1 MDRRTLMKRTVV
13 GGAAIAVGGG
23 TLLALQRGP
32 AVDGLPSELH
42 ALDADAFRVLVAI
55 AEVAIPTERARA
67 IETVTRVDTAL
78 TYGSPRATEDLKMGL
93 ILVENALLGVFIRRQ
108 VTPFSALDTK
118 GREDAL
124 ATLRDSPS
132 SALRGAYHA
141 LRRLCIASYYAGPRE
156 AKETG
161 YPGAPFEKPDPPP
174 ISPRLALSPAF
185 VVTARAAPAPI
196 EERAAEPEAPIAAGV
211 VDGGTP

>member
-1 MDRRTLMKRTVV
+1 MDRRTLMKRSVV
-13 GGAAIAVGGG
+13 GGAALAVGGG

-32 AVDGLPSELH
+32 AVDGAPTELLS
-42 ALDADAFRVLVAI
+42 LDADAFRVLVAI
-55 AEVAIPTERARA
+55 AEVAIPCERARA
-67 IETVTRVDTAL
+67 IEVVVRVDTAL
-78 TYGSPRATEDLKMGL
+78 TYGAPRATEDLKMGL
-93 ILVENALLGVFIRRQ
+93 ALVENALLGVFLRRQ

-124 ATLRDSPS
+124 AALRDSPS

-141 LRRLCIASYYAGPRE
+141 LRRLCVASYYAGPRE

-161 YPGAPFEKPDPPP
+161 FPGAPFEKPDPPP

-185 VVTARAAPAPI
+185 VVVPRAQPAPVVEAAPKEAAAPS
-196 EERAAEPEAPIAAGV
+196 AV